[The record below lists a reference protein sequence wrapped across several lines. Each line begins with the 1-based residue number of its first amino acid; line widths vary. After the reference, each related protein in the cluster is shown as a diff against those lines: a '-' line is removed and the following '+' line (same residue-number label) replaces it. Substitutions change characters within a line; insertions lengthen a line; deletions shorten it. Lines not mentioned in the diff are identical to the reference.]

1 MERFEFITSDYFD
14 KTVESYGLESLKIND
29 IEEEV
34 KKHLIFDIDVVW
46 KIESWDL
53 LDNGNL
59 EVFID
64 IRQVIQL
71 YLNIVLENQNGTL
84 DYNEFDNLQEAR
96 EFYFYNI
103 DDVFEIRG
111 KNHNGYYS
119 IYNENIFYK
128 KIFQEIFI
136 VTHIVREYILKYFMR

>member
-103 DDVFEIRG
+103 DNVFEIRG